1 MAPGAGGNGHGQ
13 RHAERTADRASLGW
27 TMVLTLGVMVVEI
40 TGGILSNSLALL
52 ADAGHMF
59 TDVLALGLAM
69 FAVTFAARAAPD
81 RVSFG
86 YYRIEILS
94 ALANGVLLVLISLGI
109 FYESYRRFSE
119 PPEVAGPT
127 VLVVALAG
135 LAANL
140 AGLFILRGASR
151 RCLNVRG
158 AVMHV
163 LGDALSS
170 GAVVVCGAIII
181 FTGWRRIDPILSV
194 IIGFVI
200 IIGAVRLVRESVDV
214 LLEASPVGIELKA
227 VTSDIKG
234 IPGVRQVHDLHIWSI
249 TSGMTALSGHVVLEE
264 TTLSHSD
271 RILNS
276 IKALLKERYQ
286 IHHTTIQVES
296 EAYREIG
303 EVH

>member
-1 MAPGAGGNGHGQ
+1 MPHGAHVEGHPH
-13 RHAERTADRASLGW
+13 RRTERLADRTSLGW
-27 TMVLTLGVMVVEI
+27 TMLLTILVMIVEI
-40 TGGILSNSLALL
+40 AGGVVSNSLALL

-59 TDVLALGLAM
+59 TDVLALGLSM
-69 FAVTFAARAAPD
+69 FAITFASRVAPE

-86 YYRIEILS
+86 YYRLEILS

-109 FYESYRRFSE
+109 FYESYRRFAH
-119 PPEVAGPT
+119 PPDVAGPA
-127 VLVVALAG
+127 VILVALVG
-135 LAANL
+135 LASNL
-140 AGLFILRGASR
+140 TGLFILRGASR

-163 LGDALSS
+163 MGDALSS
-170 GAVVVCGAIII
+170 FAVVLCGAVIT
-181 FTGWRRIDPILSV
+181 FTGWQQIDPILSIVISCV
-194 IIGFVI
+194 IIV
-200 IIGAVRLVRESVDV
+200 GAVRLVRESVDV
-214 LLEASPVGIELKA
+214 LLEAGPAGIELST
-227 VTSDIKG
+227 VHSDIRG

-249 TSGMTALSGHVVLEE
+249 TSGMTALSGHVVLDA

-271 RILNS
+271 GILNV

-286 IHHTTIQVES
+286 IDHTTIQIES